1 MQPRSFLSR
10 TEVIQPDALYS
21 ALYKGQLPVRV
32 DCDVHLEDLIK
43 ILDLVSSD
51 QNLAYSKA
59 Y

>member
-10 TEVIQPDALYS
+10 TEVIQPDAVYS